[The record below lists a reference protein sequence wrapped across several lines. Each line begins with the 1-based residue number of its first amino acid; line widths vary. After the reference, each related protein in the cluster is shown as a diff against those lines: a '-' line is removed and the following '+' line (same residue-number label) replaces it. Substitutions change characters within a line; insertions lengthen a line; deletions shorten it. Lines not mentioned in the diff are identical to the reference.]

1 MLLNNCTATT
11 STKNISSNSLD
22 NPFINKGFSLIYN
35 DKFYYDKV
43 ISKKIDER
51 SLIIFQKNL
60 KKNTIVKITNIL
72 NNKSIIGTVG
82 SNADYPLFNNAVLSL
97 RIADEIGLNENE
109 PYVEILEVLEDA
121 IFVAKR
127 AKTFEEEKKVAD
139 KAPVNNINISDL
151 NTKQTNTKN
160 ELNKNFSYE
169 IKIADFYFNDTAS
182 LLINRIVKETLIK
195 DAKIKKINEKKY
207 RVYAGPFNNI
217 NSLQKSFND
226 ISILEFE
233 NIEIIKKMI
242 KLRLITLL
250 LTLLLTAN
258 ANAAFDV
265 KARTAILQDYLSGE
279 ILFEKDADKSIYPAS
294 MTKIMT
300 AIIAFDL
307 IRSGDLNLDEKF
319 LISENAW
326 RLSSAGYS
334 SMFIMVGDEVSVEN
348 LLRGIIVASGNDAC
362 VSLAEGIAGTEDEFA
377 VMMTAKAKEIG
388 MDNTNFANSSGIN
401 NTENVSTV
409 RDIMIMSRYLIKEF
423 PEEYK
428 YFAEKEFTWDRTG
441 GDPITQGNRNPLLYK
456 SLGADGIKT
465 GYLAVEKYSLASSV
479 ERNGRRLI
487 AVGSGFNTKND
498 RSRESAK
505 LLTWGLTNF
514 DLVEI
519 TRANTP
525 IEDIGVWLGKKDT
538 VKTYIKNDIYKT
550 IPKAKKRLLKLS
562 LNYNGPIQAPIK
574 KDDILGKL
582 KLTYNGD
589 LIEEYDLLAYEDVKK
604 LNVFSRLM
612 KSINFLIW
620 GDV

>member
-1 MLLNNCTATT
+1 
-11 STKNISSNSLD
+11 
-22 NPFINKGFSLIYN
+22 
-35 DKFYYDKV
+35 
-43 ISKKIDER
+43 
-51 SLIIFQKNL
+51 
-60 KKNTIVKITNIL
+60 
-72 NNKSIIGTVG
+72 
-82 SNADYPLFNNAVLSL
+82 
-97 RIADEIGLNENE
+97 
-109 PYVEILEVLEDA
+109 
-121 IFVAKR
+121 
-127 AKTFEEEKKVAD
+127 
-139 KAPVNNINISDL
+139 
-151 NTKQTNTKN
+151 
-160 ELNKNFSYE
+160 
-169 IKIADFYFNDTAS
+169 
-182 LLINRIVKETLIK
+182 
-195 DAKIKKINEKKY
+195 
-207 RVYAGPFNNI
+207 
-217 NSLQKSFND
+217 
-226 ISILEFE
+226 
-233 NIEIIKKMI
+233 MI
-242 KLRLITLL
+242 KLRLITIL

-258 ANAAFDV
+258 SNAAFEI

-307 IRSGDLNLDEKF
+307 IKNGDLNLDEKF
-319 LISENAW
+319 LVSENAW

-348 LLRGIIVASGNDAC
+348 LLKGIIVASGNDAC
-362 VSLAEGIAGTEDEFA
+362 VALAEGIAGTEDEFA

-401 NTENVSTV
+401 DTENVSTV
-409 RDIMIMSRYLIKEF
+409 RDIMLMSRYLIKEF

-519 TRANTP
+519 TKANTP
-525 IEDIGVWLGKKDT
+525 IEDIDVWLGKKDT
-538 VKTYIKNDIYKT
+538 VKTYIKSDIYKT
-550 IPKAKKRLLKLS
+550 IPKAKKRLLKVT

-582 KLTYNGD
+582 KLIFDGE
-589 LIEEYDLLAYEDVKK
+589 LIEEYDLLAYENVKK

>member
-1 MLLNNCTATT
+1 
-11 STKNISSNSLD
+11 
-22 NPFINKGFSLIYN
+22 
-35 DKFYYDKV
+35 
-43 ISKKIDER
+43 
-51 SLIIFQKNL
+51 
-60 KKNTIVKITNIL
+60 
-72 NNKSIIGTVG
+72 
-82 SNADYPLFNNAVLSL
+82 
-97 RIADEIGLNENE
+97 
-109 PYVEILEVLEDA
+109 
-121 IFVAKR
+121 
-127 AKTFEEEKKVAD
+127 
-139 KAPVNNINISDL
+139 
-151 NTKQTNTKN
+151 
-160 ELNKNFSYE
+160 
-169 IKIADFYFNDTAS
+169 
-182 LLINRIVKETLIK
+182 
-195 DAKIKKINEKKY
+195 
-207 RVYAGPFNNI
+207 
-217 NSLQKSFND
+217 
-226 ISILEFE
+226 
-233 NIEIIKKMI
+233 MI
-242 KLRLITLL
+242 KLRLITII

-307 IRSGDLNLDEKF
+307 IRSGDLSLDEKF
-319 LISENAW
+319 LVSENAW

-362 VSLAEGIAGTEDEFA
+362 VALAEGIAGTEDEFA

-388 MDNTNFANSSGIN
+388 MNNTNFANSSGIN
-401 NTENVSTV
+401 DTENLSTV
-409 RDIMIMSRYLIKEF
+409 RDIMLMSNYLIKEF

-456 SLGADGIKT
+456 SLEADGIKT

-519 TRANTP
+519 TKANTP
-525 IEDIGVWLGKKDT
+525 IEDIDVWLGKKDT

-550 IPKAKKRLLKLS
+550 IPKAKKRLLKVS

-582 KLTYNGD
+582 KLIFDGE

>member
-1 MLLNNCTATT
+1 LKILRLL
-11 STKNISSNSLD
+11 
-22 NPFINKGFSLIYN
+22 
-35 DKFYYDKV
+35 
-43 ISKKIDER
+43 
-51 SLIIFQKNL
+51 
-60 KKNTIVKITNIL
+60 
-72 NNKSIIGTVG
+72 
-82 SNADYPLFNNAVLSL
+82 
-97 RIADEIGLNENE
+97 
-109 PYVEILEVLEDA
+109 
-121 IFVAKR
+121 
-127 AKTFEEEKKVAD
+127 
-139 KAPVNNINISDL
+139 
-151 NTKQTNTKN
+151 
-160 ELNKNFSYE
+160 
-169 IKIADFYFNDTAS
+169 
-182 LLINRIVKETLIK
+182 
-195 DAKIKKINEKKY
+195 
-207 RVYAGPFNNI
+207 
-217 NSLQKSFND
+217 
-226 ISILEFE
+226 
-233 NIEIIKKMI
+233 KMI
-242 KLRLITLL
+242 KLRFITIL
-250 LTLLLTAN
+250 LTLLLTTN

-307 IRSGDLNLDEKF
+307 IRSGDLSLDEKF
-319 LISENAW
+319 LVSENAW

-348 LLRGIIVASGNDAC
+348 LLKGIIIASGNDAC
-362 VSLAEGIAGTEDEFA
+362 VALAEGIAGTEDEFA

-388 MDNTNFANSSGIN
+388 MNNTNFANSSGIN
-401 NTENVSTV
+401 DTENLSTV
-409 RDIMIMSRYLIKEF
+409 RDIMLMSNYLIKEF

-519 TRANTP
+519 TKANTP
-525 IEDIGVWLGKKDT
+525 IEDIDVWLGKKDT

-550 IPKAKKRLLKLS
+550 IPKAKKRLLKVS

-582 KLTYNGD
+582 KLIFDGE